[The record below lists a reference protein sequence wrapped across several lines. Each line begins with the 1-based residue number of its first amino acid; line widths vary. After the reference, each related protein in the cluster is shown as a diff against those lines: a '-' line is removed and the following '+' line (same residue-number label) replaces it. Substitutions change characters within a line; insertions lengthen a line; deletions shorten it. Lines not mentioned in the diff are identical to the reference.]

1 MATWR
6 KYFNSSNS
14 GLPVNLT
21 GQNSDGY
28 STTHTR
34 YSSWLPEVYAGSPN
48 RLMRYVQYDQMDN
61 DLEIN
66 AALDILAEFSTQ
78 DDDTTEQ
85 PFTISFNEDPSETE
99 MKILSKTLE
108 QWCNL
113 NDMRRRAFKM
123 FRSTLKYGDQFF
135 IRDPETKKWFHV
147 DPAKVTKIIVNESTG
162 KTPEQYIVKD
172 INFNFKNMVA
182 TTPYQ
187 TTGNVTGG
195 GSGYLTGGARGY
207 VGASGHDYAT
217 SSGSRFSTGMKEIA
231 VDSEHVVHLSLSEG
245 LDNNFPFGNSLLEA
259 VFKVFKQK
267 EFLESKLREATSG

>member
-14 GLPVNLT
+14 GLPVNVT

-85 PFTISFNEDPSETE
+85 PS
-99 MKILSKTLE
+99 
-108 QWCNL
+108 
-113 NDMRRRAFKM
+113 R
-123 FRSTLKYGDQFF
+123 
-135 IRDPETKKWFHV
+135 
-147 DPAKVTKIIVNESTG
+147 
-162 KTPEQYIVKD
+162 
-172 INFNFKNMVA
+172 
-182 TTPYQ
+182 Q
-187 TTGNVTGG
+187 TTSQGPHRSQT
-195 GSGYLTGGARGY
+195 AR
-207 VGASGHDYAT
+207 AT
-217 SSGSRFSTGMKEIA
+217 STDGS
-231 VDSEHVVHLSLSEG
+231 
-245 LDNNFPFGNSLLEA
+245 
-259 VFKVFKQK
+259 
-267 EFLESKLREATSG
+267 